1 MKDTVLIIDDDKA
14 LCESL
19 TLLLEDE
26 GVQCNTIG
34 GGKDAL
40 MVVTPEVHKT
50 IILDLIMPDMYGLDV
65 CRELQK
71 DEKRRAIPVLVLTS
85 DTDRNTLLEALDAGA
100 SDFLTKPFD
109 NEELIARVKSMLRIR
124 HYYETIQ
131 RRLEEEKE
139 TLTHM
144 IVHEINNANTA
155 ISGSAQYLY
164 LGRDSMDKKTV
175 DNLTRI
181 INASQNITCSTENI
195 LQIYEMESAQLTVRP
210 KECSLS
216 ELVSETVS
224 GQIPFADS
232 RQVQIRTELPDTTLT
247 TDTYL
252 LGRILSN
259 IIHNA
264 IKHSPPEE
272 CIHVTAHTDSET
284 CRIHIRD
291 SGPGL
296 APDQIEKI
304 FTKFYRTENNV
315 KKGMGLGLAYCRMA
329 ARELGGTIT
338 VRSEGKG
345 SEFTVC
351 LPLQIVEK
359 ENQPSPDLN
368 AVDENTMLGWF
379 DCSRRSNCSQ

>member
-1 MKDTVLIIDDDKA
+1 MKNTVLIIDDDKA

-19 TLLLEDE
+19 SLLLEDE
-26 GVQCNTIG
+26 GIQCNAIG

-40 MVVTPEVHKT
+40 MVINPEVHKT

-71 DEKRRAIPVLVLTS
+71 NPGLCSIPVLVLTS
-85 DTDRNTLLEALDAGA
+85 DTDKKTMLQALDAGA

-109 NEELIARVKSMLRIR
+109 NEELIARVRSMLRIR
-124 HYYETIQ
+124 QYLETIKH
-131 RRLEEEKE
+131 LEKEKE

-155 ISGSAQYLY
+155 ISGSAQCLQ
-164 LGRDSMDKKTV
+164 MKKDAFDRQTAA
-175 DNLTRI
+175 NLSRI
-181 INASQNITCSTENI
+181 ITASENISCSTENI
-195 LQIYEMESAQLTVRP
+195 LGIYKMESAQLTIHP
-210 KECSLS
+210 KECNLC
-216 ELVSETVS
+216 ELVSEVVS

-232 RQVQIRTELPDTTLT
+232 SEVQIRTELPDVTLT

-252 LGRILSN
+252 AGRILSN

-272 CIHVTAHTDSET
+272 CIHVTADTDSEN

-291 SGPGL
+291 NGPGL
-296 APDQIEKI
+296 TREQVEKI
-304 FTKFYRTENNV
+304 FIKFYRTETTD

-329 ARELGGTIT
+329 AENLGGKII
-338 VRSEGKG
+338 VRGNKGKG
-345 SEFTVC
+345 CEFTVC
-351 LPLQIVEK
+351 LPLVMEHKQT
-359 ENQPSPDLN
+359 PPDPTPET
-368 AVDENTMLGWF
+368 VDEFTLVGA
-379 DCSRRSNCSQ
+379 